1 MSYLSYWKL
10 KSNPF
15 RSPQSFRDVL
25 VEGPVD
31 EALARF
37 DFLVT
42 QRKKLGLLVA
52 DPGMG
57 KTVLLQQL
65 VQSRLF
71 LATNEHACLLRLMGQ
86 SIADIS
92 AQAIMQLDPDSPVAW
107 GGEDETVR
115 RIQDMIMSYRTVGH
129 HTIMIYDDTS
139 GLTESQLDW
148 FGRLVHTPGLTT
160 ILSVNEEDLVNLP
173 PWIFEHSDLR
183 VTLPAWDL
191 EMVVEYFDFC
201 LMSAGGDAD
210 IFDGQSITRI
220 QELAEGN
227 PRKIAKIADL
237 ALVSGAVMNAS
248 QINAEIV
255 EDVCG
260 EFTLSLGGKIP
271 VFWEGRQLNA

>member
-248 QINAEIV
+248 LINAEIV